1 MWGHHVI
8 FSTCVYFTCE
18 PRKKSCITMA
28 PKLLHCAFQKLISL
42 FSFLVSIQFFP
53 TMSSVTL
60 GFHCLDRWELAN
72 SCLFTIS
79 FINWG
84 KCHSGVF
91 LQKAK
96 FIIQNDYKEKGW
108 WAYEPIFKWKTGI
121 LLQFAAVAIA

>member
-1 MWGHHVI
+1 MKPKGRVCSKMWGHHVI

-28 PKLLHCAFQKLISL
+28 PKLLHCAIQKLISL

-91 LQKAK
+91 LLKMIIKRKAGEPMSQ
-96 FIIQNDYKEKGW
+96 FLNEKLEFF
-108 WAYEPIFKWKTGI
+108 YS
-121 LLQFAAVAIA
+121 LQL